1 MRVIF
6 MGSPD
11 FSVPILTALIDAGHE
26 IAAVY
31 AQPPRPAGRGQKVQP
46 CPVHAAAL
54 ENNLT
59 VLMPKFLK
67 DDNAQAEFAAFNA
80 DVAVVAAYGLILPL
94 AVLDAPRLGCVNVH
108 ASLLPRWRGAAPIH
122 RAILAGDSKSGVT
135 IMQMDEGLDT
145 GAMISHEAVLITPS
159 TTAEDLHDQLATLGA
174 TMIVTAL
181 DDLDAG
187 RAQPKP
193 QPDDG
198 VTYAK
203 KLERSEGQL
212 DWKTSAN
219 ELERAVRAF
228 NPWPGTWFVLPGTKK
243 NTKETIRVKVLA
255 ASVVADNKNKQPGTV
270 MDDQLTI
277 ACKDGALRFERL
289 QREGKGALDM
299 ADFLRGNE
307 LPAGTV
313 LD

>member
-1 MRVIF
+1 
-6 MGSPD
+6 
-11 FSVPILTALIDAGHE
+11 
-26 IAAVY
+26 
-31 AQPPRPAGRGQKVQP
+31 
-46 CPVHAAAL
+46 
-54 ENNLT
+54 
-59 VLMPKFLK
+59 
-67 DDNAQAEFAAFNA
+67 
-80 DVAVVAAYGLILPL
+80 
-94 AVLDAPRLGCVNVH
+94 
-108 ASLLPRWRGAAPIH
+108 LLPRWRGAAPVH
-122 RAILAGDSKSGVT
+122 RAIFAGDSESGVT

-145 GAMISHEAVLITPS
+145 GAMISHEAVPITPS
-159 TTAEDLHDQLATLGA
+159 TTAKDLHDQLATLGA

-219 ELERAVRAF
+219 ELERSVRAF

-255 ASVVADNKNKQPGTV
+255 ASVVADNKNKKPGTV

-277 ACKDGALRFERL
+277 ACKDGALRLKRL
-289 QREGKGALDM
+289 QREGKGAMDM

>member
-31 AQPPRPAGRGQKVQP
+31 AQPPRPAGRGQKEQP

-59 VLMPKFLK
+59 VLMLKSLK

-145 GAMISHEAVLITPS
+145 GAMISHEAVPITPS

-219 ELERAVRAF
+219 ELERSVRAF

-255 ASVVADNKNKQPGTV
+255 ASVVADNKNKKPGTV
-270 MDDQLTI
+270 MDEQLTL
-277 ACKDGALRFERL
+277 ACKDGALRLERL
-289 QREGKGALDM
+289 QREGKGAMDM

>member
-11 FSVPILTALIDAGHE
+11 FSVSILTALIDAGHE

-31 AQPPRPAGRGQKVQP
+31 AQPPRPAGRGQKEQP

-59 VLMPKFLK
+59 VLMLKSLK

-108 ASLLPRWRGAAPIH
+108 ASLLPRWRGAAPVH
-122 RAILAGDSKSGVT
+122 RAILAGDSESGVT

-145 GAMISHEAVLITPS
+145 GAMISHEAVPITPS
-159 TTAEDLHDQLATLGA
+159 TTAKDLHDQLATLGA

-193 QPDDG
+193 HDG

-219 ELERAVRAF
+219 ELERSVRAF

-255 ASVVADNKNKQPGTV
+255 ASVVADNKNKKPGTV

-277 ACKDGALRFERL
+277 ACKDGALRLKRL
-289 QREGKGALDM
+289 QREGKGAMDM